1 MDRRIPSALKVLGP
15 AGPKNVNVPLSAGA
29 TRRQRKQTG
38 RKKSTAAVTGAGGQN
53 RSVAVGK
60 RAAPTTPSTT
70 RKALTRGQSRRR
82 ERVAERT
89 VAQKQRSARRSAR
102 RSDNEAKRLDNEAK
116 RAARKTARLRGLKRF
131 APRTR

>member
-1 MDRRIPSALKVLGP
+1 MDRRRRMPSALKGLGP
-15 AGPKNVNVPLSAGA
+15 AGPKIVNVPSSAEA

-70 RKALTRGQSRRR
+70 RKALTRAQSRRR

-89 VAQKQRSARRSAR
+89 VAQKQRAARRSA
-102 RSDNEAKRLDNEAK
+102 NQAK
-116 RAARKTARLRGLKRF
+116 RATRKAANQARRTTRMAR
-131 APRTR
+131 RTR

>member
-1 MDRRIPSALKVLGP
+1 MDRRRRILPVPTGP
-15 AGPKNVNVPLSAGA
+15 AGPKIVMNPLSEGA

-70 RKALTRGQSRRR
+70 RKPLTRAQSRRR

-89 VAQKQRSARRSAR
+89 VAQKQRAAQRSARRSA
-102 RSDNEAKRLDNEAK
+102 NEAKRTT
-116 RAARKTARLRGLKRF
+116 RKTANQARRTTRM
-131 APRTR
+131 ARRTR

>member
-1 MDRRIPSALKVLGP
+1 MNRRRPGPRATARPAERGIVKVAP
-15 AGPKNVNVPLSAGA
+15 TVAPQ

-38 RKKSTAAVTGAGGQN
+38 RKTSTAAVTGAGGQN

-89 VAQKQRSARRSAR
+89 VAQQQRAARRSA
-102 RSDNEAKRLDNEAK
+102 NQAKRT
-116 RAARKTARLRGLKRF
+116 ARKTANQARRATRM
-131 APRTR
+131 ARRTR

>member
-1 MDRRIPSALKVLGP
+1 MDRRRRGPLALRASNSTEKTVSKP
-15 AGPKNVNVPLSAGA
+15 ETAQ

-89 VAQKQRSARRSAR
+89 VAQQQRAARRSANQAR
-102 RSDNEAKRLDNEAK
+102 RATRM
-116 RAARKTARLRGLKRF
+116 AR
-131 APRTR
+131 RTR

>member
-1 MDRRIPSALKVLGP
+1 MDRRRRIPSALKGLGTPGAKIVNEAYP
-15 AGPKNVNVPLSAGA
+15 APPGV

-89 VAQKQRSARRSAR
+89 VAQQQRAARRSA
-102 RSDNEAKRLDNEAK
+102 NQAKR
-116 RAARKTARLRGLKRF
+116 TARTTANQARRT
-131 APRTR
+131 ARMARRTR

>member
-1 MDRRIPSALKVLGP
+1 MDRRRR
-15 AGPKNVNVPLSAGA
+15 GPKAIPLPNFTKVTQRPNPSQ
-29 TRRQRKQTG
+29 TRSQRKQTG
-38 RKKSTAAVTGAGGQN
+38 RKTSTAAVTGAGGQN

-89 VAQKQRSARRSAR
+89 VAQQQRAARRSA
-102 RSDNEAKRLDNEAK
+102 NQAKRT
-116 RAARKTARLRGLKRF
+116 ARKTANQARRATRM
-131 APRTR
+131 ARRTR